1 MAESTSAMAD
11 IDWDAIFEIDFV
23 EESDCEDENSDSE
36 DDGLPINEGMLFP
49 IVKLGCFGEKLS
61 KFVLTSF
68 PAKTLTVYI

>member
-23 EESDCEDENSDSE
+23 EESGSEDENSDSE

-49 IVKLGCFGEKLS
+49 NNLLLFWRKIVKICLD
-61 KFVLTSF
+61 
-68 PAKTLTVYI
+68 

>member
-23 EESDCEDENSDSE
+23 EESDSEDENSDSE

-49 IVKLGCFGEKLS
+49 IVKLAVVLAKNCQNLS
-61 KFVLTSF
+61 
-68 PAKTLTVYI
+68 

>member
-23 EESDCEDENSDSE
+23 EESDSEDENSDSE

-49 IVKLGCFGEKLS
+49 NNLLLFWQKIVKICLD
-61 KFVLTSF
+61 
-68 PAKTLTVYI
+68 